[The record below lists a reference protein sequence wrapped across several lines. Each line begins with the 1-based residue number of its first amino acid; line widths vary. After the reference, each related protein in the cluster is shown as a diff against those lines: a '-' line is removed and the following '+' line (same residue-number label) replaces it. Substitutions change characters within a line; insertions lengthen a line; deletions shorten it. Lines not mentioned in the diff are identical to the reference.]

1 MLAKLAREAGDI
13 DQAIELNDRLL
24 SNGST
29 DVTAIKQ
36 RGRLLEAA
44 GSLPEAEEIW
54 EQVLLTSP
62 FDSEAI
68 GTVIR
73 LREQRGQQD
82 SKTAQLRLR
91 LARFAPAQAEKQRA
105 ESTGERSKPHLTG
118 APGANSANQEPQAN
132 NPAN

>member
-1 MLAKLAREAGDI
+1 MLARLAREAGDI
-13 DQAIELNDRLL
+13 DQAIELNARLL

-29 DVTAIKQ
+29 DVAAMKQ

-44 GSLPEAEEIW
+44 GNLPEAEEIW

-68 GTVIR
+68 GAVIR
-73 LREQRGQQD
+73 LRQQRGQQD

-91 LARFAPAQAEKQRA
+91 LARFAPPQAETQRA